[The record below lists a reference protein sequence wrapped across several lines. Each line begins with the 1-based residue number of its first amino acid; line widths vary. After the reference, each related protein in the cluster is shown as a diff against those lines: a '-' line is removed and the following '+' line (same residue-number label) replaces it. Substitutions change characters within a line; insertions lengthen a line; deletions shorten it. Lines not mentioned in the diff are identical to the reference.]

1 MVLAV
6 EPVEKIVPIRTLVLV
21 GRIFQPQSCTPG
33 MKRRQEHN
41 FSQGGE
47 LCVVWSS
54 CRGGVVVRSSL
65 WQMCLGSWCLP
76 SGVARG
82 VLSNR
87 IATGVCGIAPAAPP
101 GSRAGGVPR
110 SSTRLW
116 QMCLRPWGLPRGV
129 ARGVL
134 SNRITTGVR
143 GTAPAH
149 PSDSR
154 AGASHV
160 PDAPATRGWRAATA
174 EGWWPARRDLRVT
187 GANVHHVHGAAPMR
201 SR

>member
-54 CRGGVVVRSSL
+54 CRGGVVIHSSL
-65 WQMCLGSWCLP
+65 WQMCWGSWCLP
-76 SGVARG
+76 
-82 VLSNR
+82 
-87 IATGVCGIAPAAPP
+87 P
-101 GSRAGGVPR
+101 
-110 SSTRLW
+110 
-116 QMCLRPWGLPRGV
+116 GV

-143 GTAPAH
+143 STAPIRLT
-149 PSDSR
+149 SR
-154 AGASHV
+154 GV
-160 PDAPATRGWRAATA
+160 PR
-174 EGWWPARRDLRVT
+174 ARRACDKGLMGRLRQGAGGRRVAICVSQVLTCVT
-187 GANVHHVHGAAPMR
+187 CMVRPR
-201 SR
+201 

>member
-54 CRGGVVVRSSL
+54 CRGGVVIRSSL

-76 SGVARG
+76 RGVARG

-87 IATGVCGIAPAAPP
+87 IATGVRGTAPAAPP
-101 GSRAGGVPR
+101 GPRA
-110 SSTRLW
+110 
-116 QMCLRPWGLPRGV
+116 
-129 ARGVL
+129 A
-134 SNRITTGVR
+134 
-143 GTAPAH
+143 AF
-149 PSDSR
+149 
-154 AGASHV
+154 HV
-160 PDAPATRGWRAATA
+160 PDAPADKGLM
-174 EGWWPARRDLRVT
+174 RRLRQGAGGRRVAICVSQVLTCVT
-187 GANVHHVHGAAPMR
+187 CMVRPR
-201 SR
+201 

>member
-143 GTAPAH
+143 GTAPSA
-149 PSDSR
+149 PFRLTSR
-154 AGASHV
+154 GVPRARRACDKGLAGGYGRGLVAGASRFACH
-160 PDAPATRGWRAATA
+160 RC
-174 EGWWPARRDLRVT
+174 
-187 GANVHHVHGAAPMR
+187 
-201 SR
+201 